1 MVDVEDLVLGEL
13 VCALGSQLGL
23 IVLIA
28 VVAVV
33 LLAVLGFWALA
44 CPLLRCLRL
53 LLVRLLQLLPPE
65 GLLVLL
71 PQLDGSYHLL
81 LDQQV

>member
-33 LLAVLGFWALA
+33 LLAVLGFGLLA